1 MTSNRVISRL
11 LIFALLFSALA
22 CTWEQKAQ
30 QSKTPNR
37 LAIRAARMLDVGRG
51 QLIKEA
57 VVIVEGDRITAAG
70 SRLAIPP
77 DTRTIDLGDV
87 TILPGLIDAH
97 THITYHFDETGHFGL
112 GGDSTTDITLKYA
125 AENARRTVEAGFTT
139 IRNLGAGER
148 VDLRLRDA
156 IRRGEMVGPKIIAS
170 GEPLLPDDLIDATTH
185 AERIS
190 RIRGFVRERVREGA
204 DVIKI
209 FEGVDERGAPL
220 FSREEIQAAVEEA
233 GRAGGLKVAVHAHE
247 AAAIKAAVAGGCAS
261 IEHGTFL
268 DTEAIRLMLEHHTA
282 LVPTLYLPT
291 HYLEHKSQF
300 AFDSSTWDFFEKL
313 RSRNLENLS
322 RAHKAGVLVVNGS
335 DAVAGLDGQNAREII
350 WLVKAGLTPMEAIRA
365 ATIDAAKLLGLENQL
380 GEIKEGKLADLIAV
394 TGDPLRDI
402 TSLERVRFV
411 MKGGRVIK
419 ESNDKAQAR

>member
-1 MTSNRVISRL
+1 MRFIRVISRL

-22 CTWEQKAQ
+22 CTWAQKAR
-30 QSKTPNR
+30 QSKSPNR

-51 QLIKEA
+51 QLITEA
-57 VVIVEGDRITAAG
+57 VVLVEGDRITAAG

-77 DTRTIDLGDV
+77 DAKVIDLGDA

-97 THITYHFDETGHFGL
+97 THITYHFDETGHFGSR
-112 GGDSTTDITLKYA
+112 GDATTDITIKYA
-125 AENARRTVEAGFTT
+125 AENARLTVEAGFTT

-170 GEPLLPDDLIDATTH
+170 GEPLLPDDLMDATTL

-190 RIRGFVRERVREGA
+190 LIRGFVRERVAEGA

-209 FEGVDERGAPL
+209 FEGVDERGSPL
-220 FSREEIQAAVEEA
+220 LSREEIQAAVEEA
-233 GRAGGLKVAVHAHE
+233 GRAGLKVAVHAHE

-268 DTEAIRLMLEHHTA
+268 DEEAIRLMVEHHTA

-300 AFDSSTWDFFEKL
+300 AFGSSTWDFFEKL
-313 RSRNLENLS
+313 RARNLENLS
-322 RAHKAGVLVVNGS
+322 RARKAGVLVVNGS
-335 DAVAGLDGQNAREII
+335 DAVAGLDGQNARELI
-350 WLVKAGLTPMEAIRA
+350 WLVKAGLTPIEAIRA

-380 GEIKEGKLADLIAV
+380 GEISVGKLADLMAV
-394 TGDPLRDI
+394 KGDPLRDI

-411 MKGGRVIK
+411 MKSGQVIK
-419 ESNDKAQAR
+419 DSNTAQAR